1 MDLKRDLFLPVAKRL
16 RDRADSLREMRRF
29 PRSGIEGWLK
39 VEVVAA
45 LGEKVTKLQ
54 NKGPDIV
61 LSTGDKVELKAAT
74 NLEPRYLRDGS
85 TKYNTSCIFLGD
97 GRDPMRVA
105 QIAGNGVKLV
115 AYEVF
120 SDGFNEWVVGIV
132 AQDK

>member
-45 LGEKVTKLQ
+45 LGGKVAKLQ

-85 TKYNTSCIFLGD
+85 TKYNTFCIFLGD

-120 SDGFNEWVVGIV
+120 SDGFNEWVVGMV